1 MFQNKYVIVNNQMFQ
16 MLQFKKPFVAKMVD
30 IYNVRNYDL
39 QCCKMNMLLY
49 NQMLQLVSIV
59 VNKFVLMNISNR
71 LIQ

>member
-30 IYNVRNYDL
+30 IYNVRNDNL

>member
-30 IYNVRNYDL
+30 NYNVRNYDL

-59 VNKFVLMNISNR
+59 VNNLLLMNISSG
-71 LIQ
+71 IMQ